1 MVSIRRKI
9 LDKGKIVLE
18 PLVRTL
24 QDHENRIAALEIES
38 SSTDGDKTA
47 YNFVSYGD
55 AQGSVEWGSGTAET
69 TGVTKGNYTEIQVK
83 TNSPDES
90 FVGAKFFIISS
101 AKANGTSIYKLYTD
115 AGSSGAGIWV
125 SISEVV

>member
-1 MVSIRRKI
+1 MSMRVK
-9 LDKGKIVLE
+9 LQKDGKIQK
-18 PLVRTL
+18 VRLFSVL
-24 QDHENRIAALEIES
+24 QDFEDRIAALETES
-38 SSTDGDKTA
+38 SSTDGDKTT

-115 AGSSGAGIWV
+115 AGSTGAGIWV
-125 SISEVV
+125 SISEIV

>member
-1 MVSIRRKI
+1 MAIKTWI
-9 LDKGKIVLE
+9 LDKGKIVKVRLISVLE
-18 PLVRTL
+18 
-24 QDHENRIAALEIES
+24 DHEARITALEAES
-38 SSTDGDKTA
+38 SSSDGDKTT

-55 AQGSVEWGSGTAET
+55 AQGSIEWGSGTAET

-83 TNSPDES
+83 TNTPDES

-115 AGSSGAGIWV
+115 AGSTGAGIWV
-125 SISEVV
+125 SISED